1 MRQERGALTTPAGRV
16 DSVGEAVC
24 YLSTVI
30 YWRLGGGKPWDGM
43 GWDGIWVPFFLAAVT
58 GQVSYIRY
66 LNPQL

>member
-43 GWDGIWVPFFLAAVT
+43 GWDGMGWDGMGSGFLSSL
-58 GQVSYIRY
+58 Q
-66 LNPQL
+66 Q